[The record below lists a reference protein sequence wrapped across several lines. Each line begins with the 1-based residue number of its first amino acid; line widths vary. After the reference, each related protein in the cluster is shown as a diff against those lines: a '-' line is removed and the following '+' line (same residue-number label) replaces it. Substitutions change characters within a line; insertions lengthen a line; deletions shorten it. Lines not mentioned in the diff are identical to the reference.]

1 MVLFLS
7 SGVGNALYL
16 VEEAERPFKDRQ
28 HLMAAAAD
36 SDQGFERLLAELIRV
51 LLVMHFEIFRAF
63 PYINRWE
70 QERNLP

>member
-1 MVLFLS
+1 MVSMVSLLFS
-7 SGVGNALYL
+7 RVGSTQSL

-36 SDQGFERLLAELIRV
+36 GDQGFERLLAELIRV

-63 PYINRWE
+63 PHINRWE
-70 QERNLP
+70 